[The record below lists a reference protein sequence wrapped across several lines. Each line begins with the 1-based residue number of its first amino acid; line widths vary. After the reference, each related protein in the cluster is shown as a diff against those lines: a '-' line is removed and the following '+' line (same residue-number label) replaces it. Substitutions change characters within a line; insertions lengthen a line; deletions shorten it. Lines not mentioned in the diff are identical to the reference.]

1 LACRVILYAYKRKRA
16 VVAVRT
22 WHPLEAGARQV
33 LLLRGRGGDVFQL
46 VGAVSKVA
54 TREGYSR
61 VELQIPW
68 DAAAS
73 LAAWAGKTVREGGT
87 TVLHSYV
94 AWIRGMSLPPLKL
107 VYRGL
112 VPLRGILI
120 YKVLDA
126 PPGAYF
132 VEISFGGVPVL
143 VPTKYYR
150 YPRRDKK
157 GGDAGAFAVPRD
169 VLRTF
174 HAWNLHE
181 LGADYDYVH
190 VSIWKPDAPVPQQVR
205 PAEAPLQPPPAFR

>member
-1 LACRVILYAYKRKRA
+1 MRL
-16 VVAVRT
+16 
-22 WHPLEAGARQV
+22 WFDPGAGARRV
-33 LLLRGRGGDVFQL
+33 LLLRDGGGNAFQV
-46 VGAVSKVA
+46 VGTVSKSA
-54 TREGYSR
+54 AGEGYYK

-68 DAAAS
+68 GAALS
-73 LAAWAGKTVREGGT
+73 LAAWAGKAVRENGV

-94 AWIRGMSLPPLKL
+94 AWIKGMSLPPLKL

-112 VPLRGILI
+112 VPLRGAFI